1 MSATAPPVSTDAV
14 RRPRRSLRFAR
25 DEELVRLVRAGDE
38 RAFECIY
45 DRHHRGILSFCRHML
60 GSREEAE
67 DAVQHT
73 FISAFRD
80 LAGSDKPIQLKAW
93 LYTIARNRSLSILR
107 ARREERALDD
117 VPEPSVEG
125 LSSQV
130 QQRQDLRDML
140 SDLERLPDEQRA
152 ALVLSEL
159 GDLTHEEVAMTLD
172 VRKDKVKALVFQARE
187 SLASS
192 REARNA
198 DCREIQEQ
206 LSVLRGGALR
216 RTQLRRHIDVCPA
229 CSAFKA
235 EVQRQRAAMAIILPV
250 TPSVALK
257 PSALAGAA
265 GAAKIAAGAAT
276 GGGAAAGAAG
286 GTGAAGAGSVAAGSG
301 ASSGL
306 LAAAGAKGLAAKVL
320 AIAVV
325 AGGATGGGLMAVDEL
340 STAPADDTRPPAAVA
355 DERDSVRIVGSLRE
369 RATRVAEQRAA
380 ERAGGGATAG
390 AGATVPAGQPS
401 TGDRA
406 AVRRAR
412 QRAAARAE
420 RRRRARAR
428 IRRNSVA
435 GAPATSPAPAGAA
448 PAAPGAGSAAPDG
461 SGAARPDAG
470 KAEGPKKDKNAKDDK
485 PKDQSNGNGNPAPGT
500 PRRGSVGNSPATPP
514 GQQRRAPRRD
524 RARPKAVAPGTSPA
538 PAPAQ
543 PVPPGGDGAKD
554 KGKDTDGKGPKARA
568 AALVEDVQDTV
579 QGAAG
584 PLRG

>member
-14 RRPRRSLRFAR
+14 RRPRRSLRFVR
-25 DEELVRLVRAGDE
+25 DEELVRLVRSGDE

-80 LAGSDKPIQLKAW
+80 LSGSDKPIQLKAW

-140 SDLERLPDEQRA
+140 ADLQRLPDDQRA
-152 ALVLSEL
+152 ALVLTEL
-159 GDLTHEEVAMTLD
+159 GALTHEEVAMTLD

-187 SLASS
+187 SLANS

-216 RTQLRRHIDVCPA
+216 RTNLRRHVDVCPA

-235 EVQRQRAAMAIILPV
+235 ELQRQRAAMAIILPV
-250 TPSVALK
+250 APSVALK
-257 PSALAGAA
+257 AGALSGAA
-265 GAAKIAAGAAT
+265 GAAKLATGAGA
-276 GGGAAAGAAG
+276 GGAAAAGLAAG
-286 GTGAAGAGSVAAGSG
+286 TGGGAGSVAAGTG

-340 STAPADDTRPPAAVA
+340 STAPADDNRPSTGAVPA
-355 DERDSVRIVGSLRE
+355 ERGAAEMVGSLRE
-369 RATRVAEQRAA
+369 RATRVAQQRAAGARTTAGARSGAAAPAGGTATPQQRSGARGERKRAA
-380 ERAGGGATAG
+380 ERSA
-390 AGATVPAGQPS
+390 
-401 TGDRA
+401 
-406 AVRRAR
+406 RR
-412 QRAAARAE
+412 E
-420 RRRRARAR
+420 RRAR
-428 IRRNSVA
+428 IRRNAVPGGA
-435 GAPATSPAPAGAA
+435 TAPAPIGPSV
-448 PAAPGAGSAAPDG
+448 
-461 SGAARPDAG
+461 
-470 KAEGPKKDKNAKDDK
+470 AEGPKTSKPKKDDALR
-485 PKDQSNGNGNPAPGT
+485 SNGGGGNGNGNPSPGT
-500 PRRGSVGNSPATPP
+500 PRRGTVGNSPALPP
-514 GQQRRAPRRD
+514 GRQRRAPG
-524 RARPKAVAPGTSPA
+524 AKSVGPKTVV
-538 PAPAQ
+538 
-543 PVPPGGDGAKD
+543 PVPVPVPLPQGRATPSGDGD
-554 KGKDTDGKGPKARA
+554 KGGPTNYDGKDKGPKARPSD
-568 AALVEDVQDTV
+568 LVTAPQSAVAVGPETVAGAPGATVDAVQP
-579 QGAAG
+579 G
-584 PLRG
+584 RNRR